1 MRFGIELEVVGMSP
15 EDAAALL
22 VRNGVSC
29 NSPSVRH
36 TTQTTWK
43 CVRDGSV
50 SNGFELVSPPMDFND
65 DTFAAI
71 RNICT
76 ILQDAGCGVNQS
88 CGFHVHIEVA
98 QLAAKHVANIYN
110 RYRKFQYKINNFLS
124 RDRRNNTYCR
134 AAQSDLVPADTI
146 ADLARQRPDRYATVN
161 LQSFIKYGTIEFR
174 QHQGT
179 INASDIISWVKFL
192 RDFVVSSERVI
203 EATEVVAPVQ
213 RYVPPTMVAQP
224 VQPTGDMPRSSLQIL
239 TLLANGA
246 RRTAEEM
253 AQALNMTPDSV
264 RSSISRMRTRNNVNI
279 KFRRGAYSIQLTYL
293 PAPVIAPIAVVAP
306 TQPVRLDHVF
316 RGVHPD
322 LRAFFNRRSVVLAA

>member
-22 VRNGVSC
+22 VRSGVSC

-36 TTQTTWK
+36 TTQSTWK

-50 SNGFELVSPPMDFND
+50 SNGFELVSPPMEFND

-76 ILQDAGCGVNQS
+76 ILQDAGCGVNTS

-98 QLAAKHVANIYN
+98 QLAAQHVANIYN

-134 AAQSDLVPADTI
+134 AAASDLRPADTI
-146 ADLARQRPDRYATVN
+146 AELASQRPDRYATVN

-179 INASDIISWVKFL
+179 INASDIVSWVKFL
-192 RDFVVSSERVI
+192 RDFVVSSERI
-203 EATEVVAPVQ
+203 IAEPAPQPVQ
-213 RYVPPTMVAQP
+213 AYVPPVMVARP
-224 VQPTGDMPRSSLQIL
+224 IQPTGDMPRSSLQIL

-246 RRTAEEM
+246 RRSAEEM
-253 AQALNMTPDSV
+253 AQALSMTPDSV

-279 KFRRGAYSIQLTYL
+279 KFRRGAYSIQVEYF
-293 PAPVIAPIAVVAP
+293 PAAVVAAVVAVAP
-306 TQPVRLDHVF
+306 TPVVRPDHVF

-322 LRAFFNRRSVVLAA
+322 LRAFFNRRSIVLAA